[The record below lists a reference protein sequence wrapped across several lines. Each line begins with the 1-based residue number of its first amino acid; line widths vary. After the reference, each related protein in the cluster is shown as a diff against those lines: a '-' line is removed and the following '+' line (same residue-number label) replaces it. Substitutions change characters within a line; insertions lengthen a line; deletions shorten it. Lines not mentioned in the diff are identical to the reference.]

1 METKDKAKQLYN
13 KFYEASDGI
22 GISKYKLKV
31 ELAKQCAIIA
41 CQEVIDCLED
51 DSLYADG
58 ENNIR
63 YISKYWQEV
72 KNELN
77 QL

>member
-1 METKDKAKQLYN
+1 MTAKEKSKELYKKYFWKVDPNN
-13 KFYEASDGI
+13 KYGSLE
-22 GISKYKLKV
+22 LKQH
-31 ELAKQCAIIA
+31 AKQCAIIA

-58 ENNIR
+58 ENSIR
-63 YISKYWQEV
+63 SISKYWQEV

>member
-1 METKDKAKQLYN
+1 MSAEDKAQELYS
-13 KFYEASDGI
+13 KFLPYSTGNSNNNA
-22 GISKYKLKV
+22 
-31 ELAKQCAIIA
+31 AKQCAIIA